1 MNKILKMDKMII
13 NSEECRNIIGFER
26 YHVSESGRVYR
37 TEIGKKRSWR
47 TKGRICINENKV
59 HFRVQNGKLRQGQVS
74 LTDTNGK
81 LHNVGVATLVAR
93 VFGVIDKKM
102 ISNRQKIS
110 YKDYNKKNLH
120 YTNLFITEKVYSNSK
135 LNKKDIKHIKKYIK
149 QGVSLRYIS
158 RIFCVSEMQINRIKT
173 GENWGNGKRK
183 IKAPK
188 APFEIKEVR
197 MKKYIATFDRKKTV
211 NGIRKRFTVK
221 RNPKSPTDNLIIG
234 IINGYKLSLKH
245 TNITR
250 AKKSVKTLNEYFFE
264 SKIKKEKNTLF
275 NKKLS

>member
-1 MNKILKMDKMII
+1 MII
-13 NSEECRNIIGFER
+13 NGEECRNIIGFER

-37 TEIGKKRSWR
+37 TEIGKKRTWR
-47 TKGRICINENKV
+47 TKGRIYINESKI
-59 HFRVQNGKLRQGQVS
+59 HFRVQNGELRQGQVS

-81 LHNVGVATLVAR
+81 LHNVSIAPIVAR
-93 VFGVIDKKM
+93 TFGVIDKKT
-102 ISNRQKIS
+102 ISNRQKIG
-110 YKDYNKKNLH
+110 YKDGNKKNLH
-120 YTNLFITEKVYSNSK
+120 YTNLFIAEKVYANSK
-135 LNKKDIKHIKKYIK
+135 LSKKDVKHIKKYIK

-158 RIFCVSEMQINRIKT
+158 RVFCVSEMQINRIKT

-197 MKKYIATFDRKKTV
+197 MRKYIATFDRKKIV
-211 NGIRKRFTVK
+211 SGIRKRFTIK
-221 RNPKSPTDNLIIG
+221 RNPENPADNLIVG

-250 AKKSVKTLNEYFFE
+250 AKKSVKTLNKYFFE
-264 SKIKKEKNTLF
+264 SKIKKEENTLF
-275 NKKLS
+275 